1 MLCLINFEKLS
12 IKDFEGQK
20 PDQNVNLVGTKWW
33 NENNTCSNCYSWKQ
47 KSDFHVKAD
56 GYM

>member
-1 MLCLINFEKLS
+1 LINFEKLS

>member
-20 PDQNVNLVGTKWW
+20 PDQNVNLVGTK
-33 NENNTCSNCYSWKQ
+33 
-47 KSDFHVKAD
+47 
-56 GYM
+56 